1 MKHVFLI
8 KPSPDQSKS
17 DSLTKNIA
25 RVMEGRD
32 YEIFFSEYKD
42 HVKEIVKN
50 YPEKTRFYSV
60 GGDGFFN
67 QVIQN
72 LVHTDHEVV
81 CLPFG
86 TGNDF
91 SRAIH
96 RHMSPEAILKATL
109 DRPAIPID
117 TILVNDERYCVNVGC
132 FGLDALIAN
141 TVHDVKTPKSAAYV
155 ASILRNISR
164 YKFAKVKVMGKNGL
178 LFNDQVTLCA
188 FCNSRFYGGGFQ
200 ISPKSKINDGL
211 IDMVIL
217 PKVNRLF
224 APYYIYKILRK
235 NLNSCKDVVVKQ
247 VKECV
252 ITTPATMNLDG
263 EKKEAAKYHLVVQP
277 KSLNLV
283 I

>member
-1 MKHVFLI
+1 
-8 KPSPDQSKS
+8 
-17 DSLTKNIA
+17 
-25 RVMEGRD
+25 MEGRD
-32 YEIFFSEYKD
+32 YEIYFSEYKG

-50 YPEKTRFYSV
+50 HPEKTRFYSV

-72 LVHTDHEVV
+72 LVYTNHGVV

-96 RHMSPEAILKATL
+96 RQMSPEAILKATL
-109 DRPAIPID
+109 DQPAIPID

-132 FGLDALIAN
+132 FGLDALMAN
-141 TVHDVKTPKSAAYV
+141 TVHDVKTLKIAAYV
-155 ASILRNISR
+155 ASILRNIS
-164 YKFAKVKVMGKNGL
+164 AKVKVIGQNGL

-188 FCNSRFYGGGFQ
+188 FCNGRFYGGGFK

-224 APYYIYKILRK
+224 APYYIYKILRWSFSQ
-235 NLNSCKDVVVKQ
+235 N
-247 VKECV
+247 
-252 ITTPATMNLDG
+252 P
-263 EKKEAAKYHLVVQP
+263 
-277 KSLNLV
+277 
-283 I
+283 

>member
-1 MKHVFLI
+1 MAE
-8 KPSPDQSKS
+8 
-17 DSLTKNIA
+17 TA
-25 RVMEGRD
+25 
-32 YEIFFSEYKD
+32 FFD
-42 HVKEIVKN
+42 
-50 YPEKTRFYSV
+50 
-60 GGDGFFN
+60 

-72 LVHTDHEVV
+72 LVRTNHEAV

-96 RHMSPEAILKATL
+96 RHMSPKAILKATL
-109 DRPAIPID
+109 DWPAIPID
-117 TILVNDERYCVNVGC
+117 TILVNDERSSCVNVSC
-132 FGLDALIAN
+132 FVLDALIAN

-164 YKFAKVKVMGKNGL
+164 YKFTKVKVMGQNGL

-188 FCNSRFYGGGFQ
+188 FCNGRFYGGGFQ

-224 APYYIYKILRK
+224 APYYIYKIQRK

-252 ITTPATMNLDG
+252 ITTPAAMNLDG
-263 EKKEAAKYHLVVQP
+263 KKKEAAKYHLVVQP
-277 KSLNLV
+277 KSLNLD